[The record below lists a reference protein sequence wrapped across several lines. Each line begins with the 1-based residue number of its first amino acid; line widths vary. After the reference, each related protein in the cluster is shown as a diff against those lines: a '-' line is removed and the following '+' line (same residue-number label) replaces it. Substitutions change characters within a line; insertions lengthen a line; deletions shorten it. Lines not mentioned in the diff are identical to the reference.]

1 MPNDFQIERAQ
12 LLKTFPDIDV
22 SPHKARSLL
31 LLWHNQTPNW
41 PSLFC
46 IPDCQSDT
54 FRENMQAA
62 LVRFLSSQAREN
74 ALVDKS
80 DPLNT
85 IYWSQV
91 FIKAYEPYSMTQVLT
106 KEKLVATKSMLT
118 AYNKAMQNR
127 ASFEKQSE
135 KWTELKMFEEDEGKS
150 VV

>member
-1 MPNDFQIERAQ
+1 
-12 LLKTFPDIDV
+12 
-22 SPHKARSLL
+22 
-31 LLWHNQTPNW
+31 
-41 PSLFC
+41 
-46 IPDCQSDT
+46 
-54 FRENMQAA
+54 MQAA